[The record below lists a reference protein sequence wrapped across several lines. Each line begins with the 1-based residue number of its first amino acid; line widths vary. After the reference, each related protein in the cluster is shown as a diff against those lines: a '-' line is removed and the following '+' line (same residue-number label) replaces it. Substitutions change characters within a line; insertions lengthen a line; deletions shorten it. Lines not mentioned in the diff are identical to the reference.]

1 MTNPF
6 LLDGKVALVTGA
18 ASGIGEACA
27 RCFAESGAAVM
38 LSDINADKVH
48 AIAKELTDKGCDVQ
62 AIAHDVCQESDWQ
75 RVVDA
80 LADWK
85 NQWHILVNNAGIY
98 IGGKIE
104 ENTQAQVTTINRVN
118 IDSIFLGTRFAASEM
133 QPKGRFGQG
142 GSIINI
148 SSIAGLIGVPG
159 HAIYGAT
166 KGAVRSFS
174 KHSAVEFAAFGYGI
188 RVNSLHPGLIETDM
202 GALVFDDFV
211 AIGLAESIDHAKEL
225 LQTQMIPMGRLG
237 STRDIALAAQFLASD
252 ASAYMTGAELTIDG
266 GFTAT

>member
-1 MTNPF
+1 MSNPF
-6 LLDGKVALVTGA
+6 SLDGKVALITGA
-18 ASGIGEACA
+18 AGGIGEACA

-38 LSDINADKVH
+38 LSDINAGKVSELANELRESGCEAR
-48 AIAKELTDKGCDVQ
+48 AIE
-62 AIAHDVCQESDWQ
+62 HDVCQEDGWQ
-75 RVVDA
+75 RVVEA
-80 LADWK
+80 LAEWK

-104 ENTQAQVTTINRVN
+104 DNTRAQVTAINRVN
-118 IDSIFLGTRFAASEM
+118 IDSIFLGTRVAATEM

-188 RVNSLHPGLIETDM
+188 RVNSLHQGLIDTDM

-211 AIGLAESIDHAKEL
+211 SIGLAESVEQARNL
-225 LQTQMIPMGRLG
+225 LQGQMIPMGRLG
-237 STRDIALAAQFLASD
+237 SSRDIALAAQFLASD
-252 ASAYMTGAELTIDG
+252 ASAYMTGAELTVDG